1 MIFVF
6 DLDDTV
12 CDTDLYSE
20 KYILEYFENFHLPYK
35 KINNIARFAE
45 KKFDWSDETALSWYK
60 ENGDQMMLQFP
71 CKDGAIEF
79 INELYDNGHTIV
91 IATARAT
98 DWHNE
103 PERITKDWLE
113 KEKIKYHKL
122 YIGRIDKEKIC
133 EEMATVLS
141 ETEQDQQ
148 SAQDAFIRVFHQNG
162 INVNLQM
169 ANLFASAYMES
180 YVYNN

>member
-1 MIFVF
+1 MHI
-6 DLDDTV
+6 
-12 CDTDLYSE
+12 
-20 KYILEYFENFHLPYK
+20 H
-35 KINNIARFAE
+35 IN
-45 KKFDWSDETALSWYK
+45 L
-60 ENGDQMMLQFP
+60 
-71 CKDGAIEF
+71 GAIISGICSLF
-79 INELYDNGHTIV
+79 RRKKKDQVGHTMIEG
-91 IATARAT
+91 
-98 DWHNE
+98 NE
-103 PERITKDWLE
+103 VVTNNFEDGQDQQVVAKKVVLTWEDAFNLIEQTGAFEQLNVKDENLE
-113 KEKIKYHKL
+113 Q
-122 YIGRIDKEKIC
+122 KIC